1 MRKEDAAWL
10 KAKPIPPEKRCQPA
24 APAKHG
30 IFPPRHSGMTIRRI
44 GLTLAGYPFCQS
56 PDTVRKLSA
65 ARGVKR
71 DWKSFDKYSM
81 KLSAAR
87 GVKGIG
93 SAEEGELLPSLTG
106 CDGDDPEQYR
116 RSGEAEKDL
125 QMHTEYFHFDIL
137 SLET

>member
-1 MRKEDAAWL
+1 MAQSKTDTGRKEMSARCSG
-10 KAKPIPPEKRCQPA
+10 KAR
-24 APAKHG
+24 H
-30 IFPPRHSGMTIRRI
+30 FPPRHSGMTIRRI

-56 PDTVRKLSA
+56 PDTVR
-65 ARGVKR
+65 
-71 DWKSFDKYSM
+71 

>member
-1 MRKEDAAWL
+1 MRKEDAAEWL
-10 KAKPIPPEKRCQPA
+10 KAKPTPPEKRCQPA

-65 ARGVKR
+65 ARGVK
-71 DWKSFDKYSM
+71 
-81 KLSAAR
+81 
-87 GVKGIG
+87 GIG

-106 CDGDDPEQYR
+106 RDGDDPEQYR